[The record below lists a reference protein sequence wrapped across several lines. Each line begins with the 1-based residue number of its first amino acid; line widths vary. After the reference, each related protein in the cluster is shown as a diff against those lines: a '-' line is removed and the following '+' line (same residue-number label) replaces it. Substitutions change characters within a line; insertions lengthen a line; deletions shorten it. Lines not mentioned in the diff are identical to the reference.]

1 MANVFQSASGSS
13 TNNLRTGTSW
23 KSARLLSYSCKGSL
37 AFLPLLDCE
46 TRTESGCFHT
56 FQRWHSA
63 KAFSCTG
70 NIRFLHGLLD
80 LSQPIES
87 CSLVDP
93 HYLVGV
99 DPELEH
105 RLGSFCLHVLSK
117 DGLPN
122 AHDTAPLDL
131 SLPSLLDPFWFK
143 HSATHVIDKDSS
155 SAKQSSCGDGQ
166 LGMQHLRAL
175 AHACQAPLQKHFRT
189 MSRAP
194 L

>member
-23 KSARLLSYSCKGSL
+23 KCAQLLSYVARVRLPFCL
-37 AFLPLLDCE
+37 FLTVGE
-46 TRTESGCFHT
+46 RTESGCFHT

-63 KAFSCTG
+63 EAFSCTG

-99 DPELEH
+99 DPELGH

-131 SLPSLLDPFWFK
+131 SLPCLLDPFWFK
-143 HSATHVIDKDSS
+143 HSATHVIDKVVLCQTIFMLCLSS
-155 SAKQSSCGDGQ
+155 STPETLSHHVSSASVRSG
-166 LGMQHLRAL
+166 
-175 AHACQAPLQKHFRT
+175 
-189 MSRAP
+189 
-194 L
+194 